1 MVKNERI
8 DNIYSKNADKKG
20 TEILLSN
27 KVEFH
32 TRAFRENKGG
42 CFNFDKIVTH
52 EPFLIWQTTEQCN
65 SLCHGW

>member
-8 DNIYSKNADKKG
+8 DNIYFKNANKKG

-42 CFNFDKIVTH
+42 CFNFDKIK
-52 EPFLIWQTTEQCN
+52 
-65 SLCHGW
+65 